1 MALAKLTGTKFT
13 RRRFLG
19 TLGATAAV
27 AGLAGAN
34 TGCQSIQQAL
44 SGKPAGGGAATIRYM
59 GHFTAL
65 GDTARDR
72 AQKQI
77 EEKFK
82 AKYPNTTIQWEQ
94 TAWETIGEK
103 YMAAWSA
110 NTAPDISLF
119 SPANITPAVRL
130 GSLEDLTPSFNKWA
144 DNDKKDLSKA
154 WWDTGT
160 YEGKKYIAPLLL
172 FGDLMMY
179 RKSLFDQAGVK
190 IDDIKTW
197 KQFVEACQKVVK
209 DGQGRGPD
217 HASFDESTVKVWGW
231 HWYLARGSGAGIP
244 WFGHLNQD
252 RLNRYDLGPPDWK
265 ADHWTSP
272 EIVEASQFMVDWVLK
287 YKIQPRSSLTYTLED
302 SDNKFVSGLSAVYQ
316 FGTHRYGSWQE
327 KMQFPVED
335 AVWARFPTWD
345 GKRWGPAFINHWSM
359 GVSSRSKF
367 KDQAIDLT
375 SFWMGPDADLIM
387 GDVAGQQPKRSS
399 VSTNAVFNR
408 PDRSYVKLFD
418 VAAREWSMPLLSP
431 PVRPTDIYIQ
441 AYHKM
446 VNERVPA
453 LAALEEARDTYN
465 KLLAEIPADKIPRY

>member
-1 MALAKLTGTKFT
+1 MRNGNLS

-19 TLGATAAV
+19 GLGATV
-27 AGLAGAN
+27 GLAGLAAS
-34 TGCQSIQQAL
+34 TSGCQSIQQAL
-44 SGKPAGGGAATIRYM
+44 GGQQAASGPASIRYM

-72 AQKQI
+72 AQKDI
-77 EEKFK
+77 EAKFK
-82 AKYPNTTIQWEQ
+82 EKYPNVAIQWEQ

-130 GSLEDLTPSFNKWA
+130 GSLENLTPAFEKWP
-144 DNDKKDLSKA
+144 DQEKKDLSQA

-160 YEGKKYIAPLLL
+160 YEGKKFIAPLLL
-172 FGDLMMY
+172 FGDLMLY
-179 RKSLFDQAGVK
+179 RKSLFDKVGLNVAE
-190 IDDIKTW
+190 IRTW
-197 KQFVEACQKVVK
+197 QQFMEACQKVVV
-209 DGQGRGPD
+209 DGQGRNPTQAG
-217 HASFDESTVKVWGW
+217 FDESTVKVWGW

-244 WFGHLNQD
+244 WFGHLIQD
-252 RLNRYDLGPPDWK
+252 RLGKYDLGPPEWK

-272 EIVEASQFMVDWVLK
+272 EVVESVQFMVDWVLK
-287 YKIQPRSSLTYTLED
+287 HKIQPRSSLTYTLED
-302 SDNKFVSGLSAVYQ
+302 SDNKFVSGLSASYQ
-316 FGTHRYGSWQE
+316 FGTHRYGSWLE
-327 KMQFPVED
+327 KMQFPPED

-359 GVSSRSKF
+359 GVSSKSKF
-367 KDQAIDLT
+367 KDQAIAT
-375 SFWMGPDADLIM
+375 TEFWMGSDADLIM

-399 VSTNAVFNR
+399 VGKNPVFDR

-418 VAAREWSMPLLSP
+418 EAARDWSLPLLSP

-441 AYHKM
+441 AYHSM
-446 VNERVPA
+446 INEQVPVERA
-453 LAALEEARDTYN
+453 LGEARDTYN
-465 KLLAEIPADKIPRY
+465 KLLSEIPADKIPKY

>member
-1 MALAKLTGTKFT
+1 MRTGTFS

-19 TLGATAAV
+19 TMGKA
-27 AGLAGAN
+27 AGLMGVLAVSA
-34 TGCQSIQQAL
+34 GCQSVQQAL
-44 SGKPAGGGAATIRYM
+44 GAKSPGGGAATIRYM

-72 AQKQI
+72 AQKEI
-77 EEKFK
+77 EERFR
-82 AKYPNTTIQWEQ
+82 ATSPNVTIQWEQ

-119 SPANITPAVRL
+119 SPANVTQAVRL
-130 GSLEDLTPSFNKWA
+130 GSLEDLSPAFNQWPEQEKS
-144 DNDKKDLSKA
+144 DLSKA

-160 YEGKKYIAPLLL
+160 YEGKKYISPVLL
-172 FGDLMMY
+172 FGDLMLY
-179 RKSLFDQAGVK
+179 RKSLFDAVGVNVNE
-190 IDDIKTW
+190 IRTW
-197 KQFVEACQKVVK
+197 KQFTEACQKVVK

-217 HASFDESTVKVWGW
+217 QAGFDESTVKTWGW

-244 WFGHLNQD
+244 WFAHFNQD
-252 RLNRYDLGPPDWK
+252 RLGRNDLGPPDWK

-272 EIVEASQFMVDWVLK
+272 EIVESVQLVVDWVLK

-302 SDNKFVSGLSAVYQ
+302 SDNKFVSGLGAAYQ

-327 KMQFPVED
+327 KMQFPPED

-359 GVSSRSKF
+359 GVSSRSKA
-367 KDQAIDLT
+367 KEQAIAAT
-375 SFWMGPDADLIM
+375 AFWVSSDADLIM
-387 GDVAGQQPKRSS
+387 GDIAGQQPKRAS
-399 VSTNAVFNR
+399 VAKNPVFER

-418 VAAREWSMPLLSP
+418 QAARDWSEPLLSP

-441 AYHKM
+441 AYHSM
-446 VNERVPA
+446 VNEGVPVQR
-453 LAALEEARDTYN
+453 ALEEARDTYN
-465 KLLAEIPADKIPRY
+465 KLLAEIPADKLPK